1 MSRTHLHTRAQN
13 AHTLSQCT
21 SSQKEHQSIAL
32 SCTSFCYRVQPLSH
46 TKRIRWG
53 NYNTLILRRLFSKH
67 QPPLKCHSFFSFFF
81 YLRIKRFCKI
91 ARFILGWHDGGKTNN
106 YPRGISH
113 PWVNLWERGEK
124 GAQPLWVKG
133 FRSRFNWLP
142 DIRTVK
148 QKSWSG
154 IWTRIHLLNDWH
166 LRDRLQK
173 NEGRVLC

>member
-1 MSRTHLHTRAQN
+1 MEQLHSRLFAMSRTHLHTRAQN

-67 QPPLKCHSFFSFFF
+67 QPPLKCHSFFSFFSFF

-91 ARFILGWHDGGKTNN
+91 ARFILGWHDGGENKQLSQRHF
-106 YPRGISH
+106 PSLSQFVG
-113 PWVNLWERGEK
+113 K
-124 GAQPLWVKG
+124 GGKRRAATLG
-133 FRSRFNWLP
+133 
-142 DIRTVK
+142 
-148 QKSWSG
+148 
-154 IWTRIHLLNDWH
+154 
-166 LRDRLQK
+166 
-173 NEGRVLC
+173 